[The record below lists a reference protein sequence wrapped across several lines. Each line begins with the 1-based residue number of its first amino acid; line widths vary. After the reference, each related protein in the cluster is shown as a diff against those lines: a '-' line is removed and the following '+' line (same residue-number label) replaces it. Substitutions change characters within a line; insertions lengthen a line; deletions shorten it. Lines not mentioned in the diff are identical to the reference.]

1 MPLRTW
7 LRVFSVIYALAAI
20 PAAAQ
25 SPPSVAPPVQSPVP
39 PGPARPLAR
48 GLVARFND
56 ANATHDG
63 RLTLAQARASHL
75 AWVVRHFAEVDAAGK
90 GYVTLADL
98 QAYRDSHR
106 RTASTAPGQPPAAQ
120 AARQRFADRFAAA
133 NVTGDGRLTLA
144 QARAGHMPAI
154 ARHFTEIDTA
164 GRGYVTLAD
173 IRAYRQFAANR
184 RAAPPP

>member
-1 MPLRTW
+1 MILSWRIW
-7 LRVFSVIYALAAI
+7 VRVLSVLCAMAAI

-25 SPPSVAPPVQSPVP
+25 SPPPVP
-39 PGPARPLAR
+39 SAPERPLAR

-75 AWVVRHFAEVDAAGK
+75 AWVARHFAEVDAGGK

-106 RTASTAPGQPPAAQ
+106 GTAAAATPQPPPAR
-120 AARQRFADRFAAA
+120 AARPRFVDRFAAA
-133 NVTGDGRLTLA
+133 NVTGDGHLTLA

-154 ARHFTEIDTA
+154 ARHFAEIDTA

-173 IRAYRQFAANR
+173 IRSYRQLAA
-184 RAAPPP
+184 RARPQGDAPPP